1 MDALKRTGAVRLWV
15 LTALCL
21 LPQSLWAASYRT
33 ANFVA
38 HAQTPQLA
46 QEIGQSAEVWR
57 KKLAIEWLG
66 HELPPWSQPCPIK
79 TQVSSRLGAG
89 GATSFMFDGGE
100 VYGWDMNIQ
109 GSRERVLDSV
119 LPHEI
124 THTVFATHFR
134 QPLPR
139 WADEGACTTVEHQS
153 EIAVQE
159 KMLIRFLKTGKGI
172 PFSDMFA
179 MKEYPPDVM
188 PLYSQGH
195 SLTQYLL
202 ERRGRAAFL
211 MFLADGM
218 EDENWQTAV
227 RDHYGHD
234 GLLDLQMDWL
244 EWVKA
249 GRPLLVREPDPH
261 TIAANPQPSQDNAIR
276 LATNTTPT
284 APAASQPRGE
294 SVYTAMGRSTVHD
307 AKPAGHAASVYD
319 SRSSGTI
326 WR

>member
-1 MDALKRTGAVRLWV
+1 MDALGTCRAVRPLLAAILLAAV
-15 LTALCL
+15 ALL
-21 LPQSLWAASYRT
+21 SAAPAAAASYRT
-33 ANFVA
+33 RNFIS
-38 HAQTPQLA
+38 HAPTPALA
-46 QEIGQSAEVWR
+46 QEIGQSAEAWR
-57 KKLAIEWLG
+57 KKLAVEWLG
-66 HELPPWSQPCPIK
+66 HEMPDWNKPCPIK
-79 TQVSSRLGAG
+79 AKVSPQLGAG
-89 GATSFMFDGGE
+89 GATSFMFDRGQ

-139 WADEGACTTVEHQS
+139 WADEGACTTVEHKS

-195 SLTQYLL
+195 SLTQFLI
-202 ERRGRAAFL
+202 ERRGKAAFL
-211 MFLADGM
+211 AFLADGM
-218 EDENWQTAV
+218 RDEDWPSAV
-227 RDHYGHD
+227 RDHYGNE
-234 GLLDLQMDWL
+234 GLLELQIKWL
-244 EWVKA
+244 DWVKA
-249 GRPLLVREPDPH
+249 GRPRLDLEQAP
-261 TIAANPQPSQDNAIR
+261 TAIAASTASQVQ
-276 LATNTTPT
+276 LASNTTPT
-284 APAASQPRGE
+284 SPAGR
-294 SVYTAMGRSTVHD
+294 SVYTQLQRTPTPAPRQAD
-307 AKPAGHAASVYD
+307 ARASVYD
-319 SRSSGTI
+319 SRSQDTI

>member
-1 MDALKRTGAVRLWV
+1 MDALRIRRAVRPL
-15 LTALCL
+15 LTAFL
-21 LPQSLWAASYRT
+21 LAAVTGPLSAASYRT
-33 ANFVA
+33 RNFVS
-38 HAQTPQLA
+38 HAPTPALA
-46 QEIGQSAEVWR
+46 KEIGDSAEAWR

-66 HELPPWSQPCPIK
+66 REMPDWNKPCPIK
-79 TQVSSRLGAG
+79 AKVSPNLGAG
-89 GATSFMFDGGE
+89 GATSFMFDRGA

-195 SLTQYLL
+195 SLTQFLI
-202 ERRGRAAFL
+202 ERRGKAAFL
-211 MFLADGM
+211 AFLADGM
-218 EDENWQTAV
+218 QDEDWPSAV
-227 RDHYGHD
+227 RDHYGNQ
-234 GLLDLQMDWL
+234 GLLDLQITWL
-244 EWVKA
+244 DWVKA
-249 GRPLLVREPDPH
+249 GRPRLDLEQPPT
-261 TIAANPQPSQDNAIR
+261 TIAAAATGQMQ
-276 LATNTTPT
+276 LASNTTP
-284 APAASQPRGE
+284 ASAGGK
-294 SVYTAMGRSTVHD
+294 SVYTQLQRTPTPAPPV
-307 AKPAGHAASVYD
+307 AKQADTRGSIYD
-319 SRSSGTI
+319 SRSKDTI